1 MADTTFPKK
10 DLSTDAPDI
19 APRDGSNYHGTLSRE
34 ACDIIFAFKAEAIAK
49 DKRKRSIEVSCRNFC
64 LIYGSSKG
72 IIPL

>member
-34 ACDIIFAFKAEAIAK
+34 ACDIIFAFKAKAIAK
-49 DKRKRSIEVSCRNFC
+49 DKRKRSI
-64 LIYGSSKG
+64 
-72 IIPL
+72 